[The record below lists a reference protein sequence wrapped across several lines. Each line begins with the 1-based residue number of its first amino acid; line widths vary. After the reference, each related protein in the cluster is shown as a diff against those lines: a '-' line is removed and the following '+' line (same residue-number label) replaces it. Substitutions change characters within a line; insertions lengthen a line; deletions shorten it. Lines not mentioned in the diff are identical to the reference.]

1 MYPQYKAHRSEH
13 PPGLTEAISRILA
26 IVDALG
32 IPVLSVPGAEA
43 DDVIGTLAVKAQQD
57 GFGSVVIVSIDKVR
71 SAGMIIVYWVT
82 LALTHSDR
90 QAGLW
95 AQGQR
100 GSHCLGSCPCDMDV
114 THAPFIGSC
123 DFK

>member
-1 MYPQYKAHRSEH
+1 MLLSLVLTSSRHRMYPQYKAHRSEH

-43 DDVIGTLAVKAQQD
+43 DDVIGTLAAKAQQD

-71 SAGMIIVYWVT
+71 STCMAWDPWVT
-82 LALTHSDR
+82 WTLFTVSDMLAVGTMSQKQSPL
-90 QAGLW
+90 
-95 AQGQR
+95 
-100 GSHCLGSCPCDMDV
+100 CP
-114 THAPFIGSC
+114 
-123 DFK
+123 